1 MKGSMIASYAALL
14 LLGISVTGCSG
25 NTGEQSLMADKSA
38 DTAKPGGERSGKQPS
53 TEPVTL
59 RVNNWN
65 TAFQQA
71 EFDQYFAEPLR
82 KKYPFLTLEYLDQ
95 QKGTSNTLD
104 NLITAGNTPD
114 IVFTDYPNLA
124 GLLDYDYPEDL
135 NRYVQDFSIDL
146 KKVDPLVIEGAKTI
160 GSKGE
165 LFALPVYSDRMMWF
179 YNKDLFD
186 KFGVPYP
193 TDDMTWDDAIAA
205 FKRLSRM
212 EDGVQYASFRMINL
226 PMTGSQWGVPLVDP
240 KTGKASFQ
248 TDDWKKSLALMQQ
261 IAAIPGNTKLTNE
274 DFYQKETLAS
284 LMQSFNIMVNLL
296 EGVERKGHKIDWDV
310 ASLPQSKEKP
320 GIAGANKPLYF
331 MVSKSSKHK
340 DQAFAAV
347 SYLMASEEV
356 QTTLSRNGKMSVL
369 IDDGIVKQFGT
380 KLDILKG
387 RNVAAVYKHKMSALP
402 YSNRFNRLALVEMIA
417 AGNEV
422 LNGTQDMNTALRNAE
437 EKANKAIDAKIK

>member
-1 MKGSMIASYAALL
+1 MKVKPIATGLALALL
-14 LLGISVTGCSG
+14 GLSAIGCSG
-25 NTGEQSLMADKSA
+25 SSAEPPKSPNA
-38 DTAKPGGERSGKQPS
+38 AKPGEAQAGKQLS
-53 TEPVTL
+53 TEPVTI

-71 EFDQYFAEPLR
+71 EFDKYFAEPLR
-82 KKYPFLTLEYLDQ
+82 KKYPFITLEYLDQ
-95 QKGTSNTLD
+95 QKATSNTLD

-124 GLLDYDYPEDL
+124 GLLDYDFPEDL
-135 NRYVQDFSIDL
+135 NRYVADYAVDL
-146 KKVDPLVIEGAKTI
+146 KKIDPIVIEGAKMI

-165 LFALPVYSDRMMWF
+165 LFALPIYSDRMMWF
-179 YNKDLFD
+179 YNKDLFN

-212 EDGVQYASFRMINL
+212 ENGVQYASFRMINL
-226 PMTGSQWGVPLVDP
+226 PMTGSQWGVPLIDP

-248 TDDWKKSLALMQQ
+248 TDGWKKSLDLMQQ

-296 EGVERKGHKIDWDV
+296 EGVEQKGYKINWDV

-340 DQAFAAV
+340 EQAFAAI
-347 SYLMASEEV
+347 SHLMSSEEV
-356 QTTLSRNGKMSVL
+356 QTALSQNGKMPVL
-369 IDDGIVKQFGT
+369 LGDGISKQFGT

-387 RNVAAVYKHKMSALP
+387 RNVAAVYKHQMSPLP
-402 YSNRFNRLALVEMIA
+402 FSNRFNRLALVELIT

-422 LNGTQDMNTALRNAE
+422 LGGTVDANTSLRNAE
-437 EKANKAIDAKIK
+437 EKANKAIDAKLK